1 MKKSTSL
8 LTLLLVTAI
17 VVVLNYIVGG
27 LRFGNARVDLTE
39 KSIYT
44 LSEGTKKILS
54 ELNRDK
60 PVSIRLY
67 VTRDSRLMPQNVQNY
82 ARTVE
87 DLLLEF
93 EEASDGKIKLE
104 KIDPRPNTEEED
116 RAVADD
122 VPGHVVNAQGEKAY
136 LGLVVQC
143 LQQKEVLDP
152 GDETKL
158 EYEVARALSKVS
170 KTKRQVIGVMS
181 PMPIAGPEFNFPAMM
196 QQQRPPEPWL
206 AVKQLRLDYDV
217 REVPANGEPIDSD
230 LDVLL
235 VLHPADISPKAEF
248 AIDQFLLKGGKNGK
262 GGKVI
267 VAVDPQ
273 SLVSQ
278 RYNNPGQLG
287 RAPSVSVGPN
297 SDLPNLFKAWGIDY
311 DKNLVVADMTLGMV
325 AGQGRAQP
333 TFLNIGKN
341 FLNQDEV
348 VSTSLDRLD
357 LFSAGAFNIE
367 KKDGITAAVLVKS
380 SENSELID
388 SAIAEKARNEGL
400 SSFHASGKHRNLVV
414 RLTGKFRT
422 AFPDGPPA
430 DSTPAD
436 NLPKLP
442 GETGGAEQDAGAP
455 PTAAPE
461 AKPEAAADSAAP
473 KAEAPAPPEVSAP
486 APATPTPSAP
496 SSPAAEASAPAP
508 SPSPAPAP
516 ASAEVAESPKTP
528 EAKPAETAAPKPSH
542 LTESQG
548 GEGVVFLLSDVDM
561 LYEGTYLAQDRS
573 GRLINGNLPLLLNMV
588 EMLAGG
594 VDLIAVRSRGTSAR
608 EFTRMKELKS
618 QVEAE
623 YRPLIEQR
631 NQKLNEIVQKIAEMG
646 GVKEEQGM
654 VVLNVNQ
661 AQRKQLIEEQVN
673 IQKEVRELQKAQNR
687 RKERLEMTITLLNL
701 LAVPA
706 FVIAF
711 GVVFAVRRRAI
722 QAAR

>member
-44 LSEGTKKILS
+44 LSEGTKKIING
-54 ELNRDK
+54 LNPDK
-60 PVSIRLY
+60 PVAIRLY
-67 VTRDSRLMPQNVQNY
+67 VTRDARLMPQGAQNY
-82 ARTVE
+82 ANTVE

-93 EEASDGKIKLE
+93 EEASNGKIKLE
-104 KIDPRPNTEEED
+104 KIDPRPNTEDED

-122 VPGHVVNAQGEKAY
+122 VRGHVVNPEGDKAY
-136 LGLVVQC
+136 FGLVVQC

-170 KTKRQVIGVMS
+170 KTTRQVIGVMS

-196 QQQRPPEPWL
+196 QQQNQPQPWL
-206 AVKQLRLDYDV
+206 AIKQLRLDYDV
-217 REVPANGEPIDSD
+217 REVPSSGEPVDAD
-230 LDVLL
+230 VNVLL

-248 AIDQFLLKGGKNGK
+248 AIDQFLLR

-267 VAVDPQ
+267 AAVDPQ
-273 SLVSQ
+273 SLVSE

-287 RAPSVSVGPN
+287 RAPSTSVGPN
-297 SDLPNLFKAWGIDY
+297 SDLPTLFKAWGIGY
-311 DKNLVVADMTLGMV
+311 SKNLVVADMTLRMA

-333 TFLNIGKN
+333 TFLNIGGE
-341 FLNQDEV
+341 FLNRDELV
-348 VSTSLDRLD
+348 TTSLDRVD
-357 LFSAGAFNIE
+357 MYSAGAFNIE
-367 KKDGITAAVLVKS
+367 KKEGLTAATLVQS

-400 SSFHASGKHRNLVV
+400 TNFQASGKQRNLVV

-422 AFPDGPPA
+422 AFPDGPPP
-430 DSTPAD
+430 DKTPSD
-436 NLPKLP
+436 NMPKLP

-455 PTAAPE
+455 ATATATE
-461 AKPEAAADSAAP
+461 AK
-473 KAEAPAPPEVSAP
+473 
-486 APATPTPSAP
+486 
-496 SSPAAEASAPAP
+496 PAAEAASAPVAAPAP
-508 SPSPAPAP
+508 DPTPAPTPAPVVSEPATPAPAP
-516 ASAEVAESPKTP
+516 ASPPAPAPAPEVAAEPPAAAP
-528 EAKPAETAAPKPSH
+528 ETKPAAATADAKPAYLK
-542 LTESQG
+542 ESQG

-573 GRLINGNLPLLLNMV
+573 GRMLNGNLPLLLNMV

-594 VDLIAVRSRGTSAR
+594 VDLIAVRSRASTGR
-608 EFTRMKELKS
+608 PFTRIEKLNS

-631 NQKLNEIVQKIAEMG
+631 NQKLNEIVQKIADMG

-654 VVLNVNQ
+654 VVLNMNQ
-661 AQRKQLIEEQVN
+661 AQRKQLIDEQVN

-706 FVIAF
+706 LVIAF
-711 GVVFAVRRRAI
+711 GVVIAVRRRAM